1 MGQRR
6 VLTRQGSHDLRARS
20 RFCEYSQE
28 LAVIAKAAAGP
39 LHASSRELALFCRD
53 ELSARAGHGPK
64 ALDAMRTGRFAVTK
78 ELLER
83 LKPEPTAGGAGVPK
97 AADETWIKRW
107 QRQLNARADWVCT
120 STLAALLWGMLDRL
134 GLPSKR
140 RKDYVYNVRTDD
152 CTRLAEYR

>member
-1 MGQRR
+1 M
-6 VLTRQGSHDLRARS
+6 
-20 RFCEYSQE
+20 
-28 LAVIAKAAAGP
+28 IAKAAAGP

-53 ELSARAGHGPK
+53 ELSARAGRGPK

-83 LKPEPTAGGAGVPK
+83 LKPERAAGGAGGPK
-97 AADETWIKRW
+97 AAYNTWIKRR
-107 QRQLNARADWVCT
+107 QRQLNAVADWVYT
-120 STLAALLWGMLDRL
+120 STLAALLRAGFRGALDRL

-140 RKDYVYNVRTDD
+140 RKDHVYNVRTDD